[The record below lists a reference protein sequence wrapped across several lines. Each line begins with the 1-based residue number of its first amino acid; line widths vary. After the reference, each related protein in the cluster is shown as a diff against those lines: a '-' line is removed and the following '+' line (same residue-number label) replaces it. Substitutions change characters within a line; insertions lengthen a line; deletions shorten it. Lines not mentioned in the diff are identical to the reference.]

1 MALRACLRRRLWAR
15 HAFPVRPMCTA
26 PTDAIEM
33 PGKSEESSAAPA
45 EDGRSPELVFA
56 SAMFHSSTNWTLRAL
71 VEDFCSLLEGKKLM
85 NKLGLRYLRKSGL
98 RQAILGGKREYPLI
112 LEKESKI
119 GRKPVPVPK
128 GVTVKIDG
136 QLVEVTGPLGSLS
149 WTFRDE
155 VRITLEN
162 DTLILKRVMETKKS
176 RAMHGLSRQLLS
188 NMVVGVSQGF
198 EKKLIM
204 VGVGYRAVVQGNKL
218 LLNIGFKMP
227 EVVAIPDGIT
237 AVVEENTKITVSGRD
252 NVLLGNFAALVR
264 SKRKPE
270 PYKGKGIRYADEKV
284 RRKETKK
291 DKKKK

>member
-1 MALRACLRRRLWAR
+1 
-15 HAFPVRPMCTA
+15 
-26 PTDAIEM
+26 
-33 PGKSEESSAAPA
+33 
-45 EDGRSPELVFA
+45 
-56 SAMFHSSTNWTLRAL
+56 
-71 VEDFCSLLEGKKLM
+71 
-85 NKLGLRYLRKSGL
+85 
-98 RQAILGGKREYPLI
+98 
-112 LEKESKI
+112 

-284 RRKETKK
+284 RRKETK
-291 DKKKK
+291 